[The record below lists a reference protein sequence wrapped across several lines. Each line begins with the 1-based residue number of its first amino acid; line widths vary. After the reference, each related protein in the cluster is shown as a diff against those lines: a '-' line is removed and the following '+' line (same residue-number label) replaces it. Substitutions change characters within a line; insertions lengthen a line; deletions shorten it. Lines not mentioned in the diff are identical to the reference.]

1 MLNYLILMAGA
12 DVEHGHGTVGCAV
25 PSRGHELLSAHAGRG
40 HGWWDGSCLTLGHGG
55 WRGLYQACDC
65 MHSLLGGVCG
75 GQIVLDLLPLR
86 LANVVV
92 CGVLK
97 MGLHL

>member
-1 MLNYLILMAGA
+1 MAGA
-12 DVEHGHGTVGCAV
+12 DVEHGHGTVGRTV
-25 PSRGHELLSAHAGRG
+25 PSRVHELLSAHARRG

-55 WRGLYQACDC
+55 WRGLYQACDSVY
-65 MHSLLGGVCG
+65 SLLGGICG
-75 GQIVLDLLPLR
+75 RQVLLDLLPLR
-86 LANVVV
+86 LSNVVV